1 MDPGSGQIALR
12 AEVPN
17 PGASCCPASMCAVRV
32 AQAEVAGGIW
42 LPDQAVTRSPKGDS
56 VLVVGND
63 DQLNVQPVQTG
74 PGQPGRALVM
84 SGLKA
89 GDRVVVDG
97 LQRVKPGAKV
107 RAVPWVPT
115 GAIAPAAASSP
126 ALPPQRRAKERRWP
140 SSSSTARS
148 LPG

>member
-1 MDPGSGQIALR
+1 
-12 AEVPN
+12 
-17 PGASCCPASMCAVRV
+17 
-32 AQAEVAGGIW
+32 
-42 LPDQAVTRSPKGDS
+42 VTRSPKGDS
-56 VLVVGND
+56 VLVVGGD
-63 DQLNVQPVQTG
+63 EQLSVQPVQTG

-115 GAIAPAAASSP
+115 GAIAAAPAAASAP
-126 ALPPQRRAKERRWP
+126 ASAASR
-140 SSSSTARS
+140 
-148 LPG
+148 